1 MMKTSNGEQSTRYTE
16 GELRLNP
23 SSLKLKASHIKM
35 VVTDIDGV
43 WTDAKMYYTSDGE
56 LMKAF
61 STYDGMAVD
70 LLKQASITTAVISG
84 ENSGP
89 VAARVEKLGIKDV
102 HLGISD
108 KLEVF
113 EGLLEK
119 YNLSADEVAFIGD
132 DINDYEV
139 MQVAGLSAS
148 PANTPAFNILKPDIL
163 LERSGGEGA
172 FRELADIILASKD

>member
-1 MMKTSNGEQSTRYTE
+1 MISKS
-16 GELRLNP
+16 LREKAARI
-23 SSLKLKASHIKM
+23 KL

-43 WTDAKMYYTSDGE
+43 WTDARMYYTAEGE
-56 LMKAF
+56 VMKAF
-61 STYDGMAVD
+61 STYDGMAVP
-70 LLKQASITTAVISG
+70 LLKQAGVVTAIITG

-89 VAARVEKLGIKDV
+89 VAARAKKLAIEDV

-113 EGLLEK
+113 EALLDK
-119 YNLSADEVAFIGD
+119 YGLSAEEAAYIGD
-132 DINDYEV
+132 DVNDFTV

-148 PANTPAFNILKPDIL
+148 PSNTPAFHILKPDLL
-163 LERSGGEGA
+163 LERAGGDGA